1 VIQHLRHTLII
12 IVIILGCHTFSFSQD
27 SLKINKDGI
36 YTGIHLGTWLPDNKN
51 KVLGHPS
58 IFGFTLDFKLDQN
71 ALGLNFD
78 LIGVPYGKTKNP
90 VTIKFGDS
98 TIVRNEF
105 AGVHITLE
113 YARSF
118 YTTKHF
124 VFEGIAGIGYGQLSY
139 YNPDAKTNIEKA
151 SLVINPGISIR
162 YLIKRK
168 TYIQLKTQYCFA
180 NYQLNDNVSTSFKGN
195 YFITKLVIGRL
206 TYNN

>member
-1 VIQHLRHTLII
+1 MIHSLLKILFTIAFLISC
-12 IVIILGCHTFSFSQD
+12 LPFSFSQD

-36 YTGIHLGTWLPDNKN
+36 YTGIHLGTWFPDNKN
-51 KVLGHPS
+51 KVLGQPS

-78 LIGVPYGKTKNP
+78 LIGVPFGKTKIP
-90 VTIKFGDS
+90 VIIKFGDS
-98 TIVRNEF
+98 TIIRNEF
-105 AGVHITLE
+105 TGVHITLE
-113 YARSF
+113 YARAF

-151 SLVINPGISIR
+151 SLVVNPGLSIR